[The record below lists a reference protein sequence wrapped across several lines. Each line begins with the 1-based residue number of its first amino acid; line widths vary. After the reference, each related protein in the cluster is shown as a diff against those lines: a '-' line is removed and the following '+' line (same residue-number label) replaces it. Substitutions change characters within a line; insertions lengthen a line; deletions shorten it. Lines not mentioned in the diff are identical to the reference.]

1 MYQVFCLMLLQS
13 ESGCAAQSLLNA
25 GVPSMKEQAESVHYP
40 VRLGEHPDEY
50 AVVYS
55 CKTDNRNTTI
65 HK

>member
-1 MYQVFCLMLLQS
+1 M
-13 ESGCAAQSLLNA
+13 EG
-25 GVPSMKEQAESVHYP
+25 QAESVHYP

-55 CKTDNRNTTI
+55 CKTDNRNTTV

>member
-1 MYQVFCLMLLQS
+1 MYQIFCLMLLQS

-25 GVPSMKEQAESVHYP
+25 GEPSMEGQTESVRYP

-55 CKTDNRNTTI
+55 CKTDNRNTAV